1 MFQKRNIKR
10 IAITICLV
18 LTAVSNSFV
27 ANAATKYPSFATKN
41 FSGSGDDV
49 VLYEISKIALV
60 TFSCESCS
68 DNTVLSTDGAERL
81 LVNEI
86 GPHTGTYLINSRTGS
101 LTTSF
106 EINADAPWTLSIS
119 SVNTAKKVSGKTISG
134 AGSTILNVT
143 SKFRAM
149 KIKGISD
156 DNFVVYNLQG
166 SYKNLLINEIG
177 SYLGTVRVT
186 TPGLVQIIS
195 NGTWQITFVS

>member
-1 MFQKRNIKR
+1 MNIRFKK
-10 IAITICLV
+10 IAAVGFMATLILGNLV
-18 LTAVSNSFV
+18 TPSI
-27 ANAATKYPSFATKN
+27 AATKYPSFATKT

-60 TFSCESCS
+60 TFSCTSCS
-68 DNTVLSTDGAERL
+68 DNTVLKTDGGERL

-86 GPHTGTYLINSRTGS
+86 GPHIGTYLINSRNGS

-106 EINADAPWTLSIS
+106 EINADSDWTLKIA
-119 SVNTAKKVSGKTISG
+119 SVNTAPKVSSKSASG
-134 AGSTILNVT
+134 SGSTILNVT

-149 KIKGISD
+149 KIKAISD

-166 SYKNLLINEIG
+166 SYKNLLVNEIG